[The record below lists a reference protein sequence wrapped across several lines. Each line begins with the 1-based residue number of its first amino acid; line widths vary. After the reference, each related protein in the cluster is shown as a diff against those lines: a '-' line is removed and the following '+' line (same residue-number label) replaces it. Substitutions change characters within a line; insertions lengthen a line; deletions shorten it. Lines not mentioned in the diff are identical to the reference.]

1 MTAFAT
7 AGRALFADP
16 HLTTAA
22 VWTPAGG
29 DAVALRLMLRRP
41 DQVQEWGETAVVTEA
56 RSADIRTAVAPTLA
70 AGDTVAI
77 GPDSY
82 VVQGQPVR
90 DTLGLVWTVTL
101 VPA

>member
-7 AGRALFADP
+7 AARTLFGNTD
-16 HLTTAA
+16 LTTAA

-29 DAVALRLMLRRP
+29 DAVALRLMLRRA

-56 RSADIRTAVAPTLA
+56 RSADIRTADAPTLA
-70 AGDTVAI
+70 AGDAVAI
-77 GPDSY
+77 GDDSY

-90 DTLGLVWTVTL
+90 DTLSLVWTVTL